1 MKSNWK
7 ATSGVLLAL
16 SFLAAACG
24 SDGGGTEA
32 GSCEVGQVDGDL
44 ALYNWAEYIDEE
56 QLDEFA
62 TEFEIG
68 ATMDSY
74 ESNEVLQPKIAAG
87 NSGYDVIVPSD
98 YMVGI
103 LIAGEHVQQ
112 LNKDLIPNLS
122 NVSSDFANPSY
133 DPEGSYAVP
142 YQWGLH
148 RHRR

>member
-1 MKSNWK
+1 MLRGQAGLHPNQIGRTNKMKSNWK
-7 ATSGVLLAL
+7 AIGGVLLAL

-24 SDGGGTEA
+24 SDGGGSEA

-62 TEFEIG
+62 AEYEIG

-98 YMVGI
+98 YMV
-103 LIAGEHVQQ
+103 A
-112 LNKDLIPNLS
+112 
-122 NVSSDFANPSY
+122 SSSPASM
-133 DPEGSYAVP
+133 S
-142 YQWGLH
+142 
-148 RHRR
+148 RR